1 MSCLR
6 LTIAVLFCIVL
17 SVIPTRAQ
25 LVINEVSNGPSGAQE
40 YVELLVVGTPSCTAS
55 CVDLRG
61 WVLDDNNGYF
71 ASGSGTGI
79 AQGHIRFAND
89 VTWQCVPIGSIIV
102 VYNESDRNPS
112 IPADN
117 LTGANCTFILPASST
132 LFERN
137 TSTPVVS
144 GSQTYGGP
152 YTAGGAWSTQGMS
165 NGDDSY
171 QLRDPNNLTV
181 PYHAVSYGNNTTTPI
196 IYFAG
201 GGGQSVFYMAN
212 TLSNDP
218 FTQGNWIKG
227 TSPADET
234 PGMPNNAANAA
245 WISAM
250 NNNCSPIAGVQ
261 VDLGP
266 DVAVCAGDSISIVA
280 TVSVPGGTFV
290 WNGIPAGTVDSIR
303 VAPTTNTTVIVEYT
317 VSAGCTDSDTLEI
330 TIAPAPVGNIS
341 GITTICFGGS
351 TTLTASG
358 GSSYLWNTTDVTPAI
373 TVSPVATTVY
383 TVTVTNA
390 SGCADTVSATVN
402 VSSQL
407 SGNITGNTAICAG
420 ESTTLTASGGNNYAW
435 STTANTPA
443 ITVSPA
449 TNTTYSVTIT
459 DNSGCADTVSATVTI
474 NAAPVGSISGNTTI
488 CPGAVTTLTATG
500 GGTYLWNNGA
510 TTSVIS
516 VSPTVDSTYVVTIT
530 GGNGCLDT
538 VSTLVN
544 VTPAPIA
551 NAGSDQI
558 ICEGNTVFLTA
569 TGGGPYTWST
579 GDTNATISVSP
590 TTTTDYSVTVTAN
603 GCSDADTVTITVNP
617 NSIVLAIDNIVPE
630 SCNQQNGSIVLQSP
644 SNFVTYTLFQNGQA
658 IDTVLGGGVF
668 FDLFAGTYDI
678 IANDNNGCQR
688 NISSVVVP
696 SVTAPPFTTA
706 IVSPSCFGDDNGS
719 IVFTGA
725 STLTYSVNG
734 GVPGTS
740 GSFTGLAAGSYDFT
754 VADNVSGCD
763 TSFTLVLTQ
772 PDVLSLAVNPDSVNI
787 ITGDAVDLVSST
799 TGGTAPYAFLWTPAI
814 DLDCDTCPTVTATP
828 IDSLNSYLL
837 TVTDTN
843 GCMDTAR
850 VVVRVSNEFLI
861 TVPSGFTPNGDGWND
876 FLRPLSNEPITFTMM
891 IFNRWGEK
899 VFESDGMPGWDGTYK
914 REPQP
919 MATYVY
925 VIEYRRL
932 VNNTK
937 GYLTGNVT
945 LLR

>member
-1 MSCLR
+1 MTCLR
-6 LTIAVLFCIVL
+6 LTIAVLFTIVL
-17 SVIPTRAQ
+17 NAIPARAQ

-40 YVELLVVGTPSCTAS
+40 YVELVVVGTPSCIAS

-61 WVLDDNNGYF
+61 WVLDDNNGFF

-79 AQGHIRFAND
+79 AQGHMRFSND
-89 VTWQCVPIGSIIV
+89 VTWQCVSIGTIIV

-137 TSTPVVS
+137 TSTPVVN
-144 GSQTYGGP
+144 GSQAYSGP

-165 NGDDSY
+165 NTNDSY
-171 QLRDPNNLTV
+171 QLVDPNNLNA
-181 PYHAVSYGNNTTTPI
+181 PYHAVSYGNNTTSPI

-201 GGGQSVFYMAN
+201 GAGQTVFSMN
-212 TLSNDP
+212 NIVDDDP
-218 FTQGNWIKG
+218 FLQANWVSG
-227 TSPADET
+227 ASPTDET
-234 PGMPNNAANAA
+234 PGVPNNAANAA

-250 NNNCSPIAGVQ
+250 NNNCSVPGVQ

-266 DVAVCAGDSISIVA
+266 DITVCAGDSVTVVA
-280 TVSVPGGTFV
+280 SVTVPGGTFV
-290 WNGIPAGTVDSIR
+290 WNGIPAGPIDSISA
-303 VAPTTNTTVIVEYT
+303 VATSNITVIVEYT
-317 VSAGCTDSDTLEI
+317 VNAGCSDSDTLEVI
-330 TIAPAPVGNIS
+330 VNAPPVGSIAGN
-341 GITTICFGGS
+341 TTICSGGS

-358 GSSYLWNTTDVTPAI
+358 GTSYIWSTSDVTAAI
-373 TVSPVATTVY
+373 TVSPAATTNY

-390 SGCADTVSATVN
+390 SGCNDTVSATVN

-407 SGNITGNTAICAG
+407 SGSIAGNTAICAG
-420 ESTTLTASGGNNYAW
+420 ESTTLTASGGNNYTW
-435 STTANTPA
+435 STTANTAA
-443 ITVSPA
+443 ITVSPT
-449 TNTTYSVTIT
+449 TNTAYTVTIT
-459 DNSGCADTVSATVTI
+459 DNSGCADTVSTTVTV
-474 NAAPVGSISGNTTI
+474 NNPPVGSISGNTTI

-500 GGTYLWNNGA
+500 GGSYIWNNGA
-510 TTSVIS
+510 TTATIS

-538 VSTLVN
+538 VSSQVTLA
-544 VTPAPIA
+544 PAPVA

-558 ICEGNTVFLTA
+558 ICEGSTVFLTA
-569 TGGGPYTWST
+569 TGGGTYAWST
-579 GDTNATISVSP
+579 AENTATISVSP
-590 TTTTDYSVTVTAN
+590 TTTTDYAVTVTAS

-617 NSIVLAIDNIVPE
+617 NNIVLAIDNIVSE
-630 SCNQQNGSIVLQSP
+630 SCNQQNGSILLQSP

-658 IDTVLGGGVF
+658 IDTILGGGIF

-678 IANDNNGCQR
+678 IATDNNGCQR
-688 NISSVVVP
+688 NISSVAVP

-706 IVSPSCFGDDNGS
+706 ITSPSCFGNANGS

-725 STLTYSVNG
+725 ASLTYSVNG

-740 GSFTGLAAGSYDFT
+740 GSFTGLVAGSYDFT
-754 VADNVSGCD
+754 VADNTSGCD
-763 TSFTLVLTQ
+763 TSFTLTLTE
-772 PDVLSLAVNPDSVNI
+772 PDVLVLTVNPDSVNI
-787 ITGDAVDLVSST
+787 ITGDAIDLVSTT
-799 TGGTAPYAFLWTPAI
+799 TGGTAPYSYVWSPATG
-814 DLDCDTCPTVTATP
+814 LDCDSCPTVNAAP
-828 IDSLNSYLL
+828 IDSMNVYVL

-843 GCMDTAR
+843 GCLDTAR

-899 VFESDGMPGWDGTYK
+899 VFESDGLPGWDGIYK

-919 MATYVY
+919 MGTYVY
-925 VIEYRRL
+925 IIEYRRL
-932 VNNTK
+932 VNNAK